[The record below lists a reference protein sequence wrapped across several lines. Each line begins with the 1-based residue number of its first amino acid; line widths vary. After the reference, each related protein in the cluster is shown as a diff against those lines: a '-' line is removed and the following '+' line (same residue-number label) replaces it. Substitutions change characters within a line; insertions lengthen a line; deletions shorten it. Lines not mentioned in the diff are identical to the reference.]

1 MITLKKKSKLK
12 INMEKETQPEELSKK
27 EVEQLDKIIERLLSV
42 KE

>member
-1 MITLKKKSKLK
+1 
-12 INMEKETQPEELSKK
+12 MEKETQPEKSSKK